1 MRAADLPG
9 RLPQAPSGRDQ
20 QHRNDCSRLRTGVY
34 SVPPKASTH
43 RNLEPDPIYPLS
55 TLLVRVGVWQRPC
68 HLPEATRQTIPVSG
82 FLGNSLEL
90 RGAPELSGSHAVHLR
105 YIQLSAADDNH
116 SLPVGQTSLSVSA
129 FKFSTVRR
137 PTRRTGRN
145 VCPTAELLPIHPS
158 LPPYCRN
165 EARSAADHRVVR

>member
-1 MRAADLPG
+1 MDA
-9 RLPQAPSGRDQ
+9 S
-20 QHRNDCSRLRTGVY
+20 
-34 SVPPKASTH
+34 PKASTH

-82 FLGNSLEL
+82 FLGNSLEQ

-105 YIQLSAADDNH
+105 YIRPSAAADNR
-116 SLPVGQTSLSVSA
+116 SLPVGQTFLSVPG

-137 PTRRTGRN
+137 PTRRLAGMFVLRQSFYQFIHLFRRI
-145 VCPTAELLPIHPS
+145 VEMRRDSQPITAWCGDDVSFLQM
-158 LPPYCRN
+158 
-165 EARSAADHRVVR
+165 RVKFH